1 MSRKKSSFAT
11 KNWGYL
17 VLAAA
22 VLLLFAREIGPQVAV
37 AAFAL
42 SGCWLLFGAGTWCG
56 AKVRVG
62 DGYCRNNSF
71 GLLGGCYIRQ
81 HRWQRLKTLFAFRK
95 FRETCR
101 GWFTGAPQ
109 QIATCSLVASAIGT
123 LFGLVQVL
131 LAMGSSG
138 T

>member
-1 MSRKKSSFAT
+1 M

-22 VLLLFAREIGPQVAV
+22 VLLLFVREIGPQFAV

-42 SGCWLLFGAGTWCG
+42 SGFWLLFGVGTWCG
-56 AKVRVG
+56 AKVRAA
-62 DGYCRNNSF
+62 DGLCRNNSF
-71 GLLGGCYIRQ
+71 GLLGGCHIRQ
-81 HRWQRLKTLFAFRK
+81 HRWQRLKALLTFQK

-109 QIATCSLVASAIGT
+109 QIATCSLVASAVGT
-123 LFGLVQVL
+123 LFGLVQIM
-131 LAMGSSG
+131 LAVALA
-138 T
+138 